1 MLALC
6 GATITSAALLRGE
19 LRRRIAAEQKLA
31 VLATTDSL
39 TGLANR
45 RHFDEV
51 VQREW
56 QRAIREQTSIA
67 VLMIDADGFKNY
79 NDTHGHQSGD
89 KFLEAIG
96 GCIADKTRRVT
107 DLAARYGGEEFAVLL
122 PGTESHGALEL
133 AERIR
138 TNVTQLG
145 LKDPAGPGMAP
156 TVSIGVA
163 CAVPQPGSNHRDLVN
178 AADKALYEA
187 KGNGRNRTELAV
199 EVLQASPSI
208 SPADAKQRMVA

>member
-1 MLALC
+1 V
-6 GATITSAALLRGE
+6 LLRGE

-51 VQREW
+51 MQREW
-56 QRAIREQTSIA
+56 QRAIREQTSVS
-67 VLMIDADGFKNY
+67 VLMIDADRFKSY

-89 KFLEAIG
+89 RYLEAISR
-96 GCIADKTRRVT
+96 CIGDKTRRAT

-122 PGTESHGALEL
+122 PGTESHGAFEI

-145 LKDPAGPGMAP
+145 LKDPAGAGMAP
-156 TVSIGVA
+156 TVSIGIA
-163 CAVPQPGSNHRDLVN
+163 CVVPQSGSNHRDLVN
-178 AADKALYEA
+178 AADRALYEA
-187 KGNGRNRTELAV
+187 KANGRNRTELAA
-199 EVLQASPSI
+199 EVLQASPPV